1 MFRRDLRTE
10 TPVATQ
16 LEELAVPSPF
26 SYTAKTK
33 MGAAMSR
40 SLALQKNPWK
50 RKGDPISMD
59 TGQYAKQTFH
69 PEYTGS
75 SYGSEFKPDLT
86 VFAKL

>member
-1 MFRRDLRTE
+1 
-10 TPVATQ
+10 
-16 LEELAVPSPF
+16 
-26 SYTAKTK
+26 
-33 MGAAMSR
+33 MSR

-75 SYGSEFKPDLT
+75 PYGSEFKPDLT